1 MTAPAGATL
10 DANTDYL
17 VVFEGTGDA
26 QLDFILGVT
35 PSNKQ
40 DRGTRAD
47 WAIED
52 ASRFNGGLITSG
64 ESFQISV
71 NGSSI
76 QTDVFSTWDLI
87 PAGLTVGDTF
97 RLLFLSSTGRNAN
110 LSAIGTYNTFVQ
122 DRAAAGHSA
131 IQAYSSGFRAVGCNS
146 SVDARD
152 NTETTYTSTDKGV
165 PIYWLGGNKAADDY
179 EDFYD
184 GSWDDEA
191 NDKNES
197 GTDGTDT
204 SMSDNYPWTGCEHD
218 GTEALDSHAL
228 GDSAPASAIPIP
240 PLLATAP
247 FSSDT
252 NAANINTV
260 PYTVSRN
267 SSRWL
272 PPPPPTTHH

>member
-1 MTAPAGATL
+1 MPAT
-10 DANTDYL
+10 
-17 VVFEGTGDA
+17 
-26 QLDFILGVT
+26 ILR
-35 PSNKQ
+35 PP
-40 DRGTRAD
+40 TRAPTR
-47 WAIED
+47 AC
-52 ASRFNGGLITSG
+52 
-64 ESFQISV
+64 
-71 NGSSI
+71 
-76 QTDVFSTWDLI
+76 
-87 PAGLTVGDTF
+87 P
-97 RLLFLSSTGRNAN
+97 STGW
-110 LSAIGTYNTFVQ
+110 
-122 DRAAAGHSA
+122 AAT
-131 IQAYSSGFRAVGCNS
+131 R
-146 SVDARD
+146 
-152 NTETTYTSTDKGV
+152 
-165 PIYWLGGNKAADDY
+165 PPDDY